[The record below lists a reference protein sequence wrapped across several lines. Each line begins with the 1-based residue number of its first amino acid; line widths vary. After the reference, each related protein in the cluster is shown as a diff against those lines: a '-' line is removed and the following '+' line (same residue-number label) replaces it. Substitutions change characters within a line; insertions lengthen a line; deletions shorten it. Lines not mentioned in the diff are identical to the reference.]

1 MMMIIMMVDRFYVD
15 NIPIRVYKNENGV
28 SYPSKPMQVEA
39 SLWNGDDWAT
49 DGGRTKI
56 NWSNSPFIA
65 HFQDFSL
72 SGCNIDGRSNN
83 VAACESS
90 NYWWN
95 EGKYQRLS
103 SYEQKIYEHVRKK
116 YMNSDYCTDRSRYPT
131 PPRECYWNNIND
143 NYHICPGDFYI
154 SF

>member
-1 MMMIIMMVDRFYVD
+1 MMMMMIDRYYVD
-15 NIPIRVYKNENGV
+15 NIPIRVYKNQNGV
-28 SYPSKPMQVEA
+28 SYPSKPMQIEA
-39 SLWNGDDWAT
+39 SLWNGDAWAT

-56 NWSNSPFIA
+56 NYSYSPFIA

-95 EGKYQRLS
+95 AGNYQRLS
-103 SYEQKIYEHVRKK
+103 RNEQIVYEHLRSK
-116 YMNSDYCTDRSRYPT
+116 YMNYDYCSDRSRYSIR
-131 PPRECYWNNIND
+131 PREC
-143 NYHICPGDFYI
+143 
-154 SF
+154 